1 MSAPA
6 EDLYHRYR
14 FSVDEYL
21 RMGEAGILTEDDRVE
36 LLDGEIIDM
45 PPVGIPHTGS
55 VNRIGNKLKEQ
66 LGTATILSVQNPI
79 RIGDFSLPQPDIA
92 LLRPR
97 DDFYANAYATP
108 EDILLL
114 VEVADSSVRYDRDKK
129 LPLYAAAGIVEC
141 WLVDIPAHKLV
152 MYREPSAQGYGQVR
166 EAHHLESVTPAS
178 LPDCAVD
185 LSGLFG

>member
-97 DDFYANAYATP
+97 DDFYA
-108 EDILLL
+108 
-114 VEVADSSVRYDRDKK
+114 
-129 LPLYAAAGIVEC
+129 AAARVLRRSVSICVSSAVAAARARLPSSAMAGSLR
-141 WLVDIPAHKLV
+141 WSRSAPGWPA
-152 MYREPSAQGYGQVR
+152 
-166 EAHHLESVTPAS
+166 
-178 LPDCAVD
+178 
-185 LSGLFG
+185 